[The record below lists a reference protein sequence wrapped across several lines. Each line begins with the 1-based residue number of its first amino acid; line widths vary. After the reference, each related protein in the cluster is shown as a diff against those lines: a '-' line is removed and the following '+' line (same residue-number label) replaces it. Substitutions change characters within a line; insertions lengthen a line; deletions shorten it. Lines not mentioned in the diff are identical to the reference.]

1 MLRHIMVLPDGTELS
16 SGVKTKNAVMSVKCT
31 ESVNVGNE
39 LAIGSAF
46 ANIVEATVLTP
57 GGGLSVNAGDEVT
70 VYKVDDAGNRTRY
83 GIFVLEKPTQLLAH
97 TVKLTGYDRI
107 VKLDKDLTDWVKG
120 LTGWPFTLNRFAE
133 MVCNA
138 CGVEFVAAEVP
149 NGDFPVYRFS
159 KNGVTGRQI
168 IRWLGEICCR
178 FCRAT
183 PEGKIEFGW
192 YEPALRE
199 ITPGGKN
206 YYFSGSLSY
215 EDYQVTPVDKV
226 LVRLG
231 ADNGGLW
238 PNAEA
243 ENPYIISGNA
253 ILLARI
259 STSALRPYL
268 QVIEEE
274 LAAMTYTPCKVAIPA
289 TLDIRAGNWVEIT
302 DSNGKRIRCAV
313 MSKTTSGQQ
322 DTLECTGSYRR
333 GSADAVNNKGFDE
346 IAQEKADEAEKN
358 AVSSAMSAA
367 EMIAQAKIDAQ
378 TQLDIFNKLTNN
390 GEIQGIYAQDG
401 KWYINAELAQIVN
414 LFTQNIFMSG
424 MFLGVGQA
432 FLEPGGPELE
442 TLEDMMRGRIEED
455 LALYDFNDDG
465 VINLLDYQMC
475 YEAMVGK
482 SSLAGWKNA
491 QMSIVFAY
499 IVPTDPRNAI
509 RITGQNMWGRTVDVT
524 LGTGS
529 LFNGPDT
536 ERNFNMMLSQSP
548 ALLELKA
555 RVAAL
560 ENK

>member
-31 ESVNVGNE
+31 ESVNVGHE
-39 LAIGSAF
+39 LTIGSAF

-70 VYKVDDAGNRTRY
+70 VYKVDDAGNRTQY

-120 LTGWPFTLNRFAE
+120 LTDWPFTLNQFAE

-138 CGVEFVAAEVP
+138 CGVEFAAAEVP

-168 IRWLGEICCR
+168 MRWLGEVCCR

-183 PEGKIEFGW
+183 PDGKIEFGW
-192 YEPALRE
+192 YKPAGRE
-199 ITPGGKN
+199 ITPAGKD
-206 YYFSGSLSY
+206 YYFAGSLSY
-215 EDYQVTPVDKV
+215 DDYRIMPVDRV
-226 LVRLG
+226 QVRLG
-231 ADNGGLW
+231 EGKGGALW
-238 PNAEA
+238 PNVEA

-253 ILLARI
+253 VLLART
-259 STSALRPYL
+259 STAALRPYL
-268 QVIEEE
+268 QVMEAE
-274 LAAMTYTPCKVAIPA
+274 LAAMTYTPCKVSVPA
-289 TLDIRAGNWVEIT
+289 TLDLRAGDWVEVT
-302 DSNGKRIRCAV
+302 DGSGQKRRCLV
-313 MSKTTSGQQ
+313 MTKTTSGQR

-333 GSADAVNNKGFDE
+333 DSADAVNNKGMNE

-358 AVSSAMSAA
+358 ALTAA
-367 EMIAQAKIDAQ
+367 EQIAQAKVDAQ
-378 TQLDIFNKLTNN
+378 TQLDIFNKLTDN
-390 GEIQGIYAQDG
+390 GAIQGIYVEDG

-424 MFLGVGQA
+424 MFLGSGKA
-432 FLEPGGPELE
+432 FLEPGWQELKK
-442 TLEDMMRGRIEED
+442 LENIIRGTESGS
-455 LALYDFNDDG
+455 LSLYDFNGDG
-465 VINLLDYQMC
+465 KINLLDYQLC
-475 YEAMVGK
+475 YDAMVGNA
-482 SSLAGWKNA
+482 SLAENWANA
-491 QMSIVFAY
+491 QESDVSVY
-499 IVPTDPRNAI
+499 IVPSDPGRAI
-509 RITGQNMWGRTVDVT
+509 RITGRNMWGRTAEIS

-536 ERNFNMMLSQSP
+536 EQNFNLLLTQSQAYS
-548 ALLELKA
+548 ELKA
-555 RVAAL
+555 RVDAL
-560 ENK
+560 ENT